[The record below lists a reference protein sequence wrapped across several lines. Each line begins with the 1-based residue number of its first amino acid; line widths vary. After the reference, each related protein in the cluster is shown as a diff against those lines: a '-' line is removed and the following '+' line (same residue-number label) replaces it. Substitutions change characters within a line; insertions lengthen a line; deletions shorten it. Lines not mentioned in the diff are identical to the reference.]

1 MANVESE
8 VTKVS
13 FGEYSGSYE
22 GDIST
27 FVPTMGNAKQ
37 RSSQLG
43 HTHQLTPEL
52 RRYSHLKL
60 MISYI
65 MGSGAI
71 AGESISEISLDSLR
85 RVFKL
90 MVARWRSQPIKYRF
104 RERQPITKRL
114 ESISL
119 KSRLIFNFSTIYGLW
134 LSLFIGPWCNK
145 NSCKST
151 SPRQFGWSL

>member
-1 MANVESE
+1 MRLLESTYLKRKHTLEPYTKFWLVEIICLAFAEVANE

-71 AGESISEISLDSLR
+71 AGEFLKWFWILNNLD
-85 RVFKL
+85 
-90 MVARWRSQPIKYRF
+90 P
-104 RERQPITKRL
+104 
-114 ESISL
+114 
-119 KSRLIFNFSTIYGLW
+119 
-134 LSLFIGPWCNK
+134 
-145 NSCKST
+145 
-151 SPRQFGWSL
+151 

>member
-1 MANVESE
+1 MIGLKLNFRSAFAEVANVESE

-71 AGESISEISLDSLR
+71 AGELFF
-85 RVFKL
+85 VC
-90 MVARWRSQPIKYRF
+90 
-104 RERQPITKRL
+104 
-114 ESISL
+114 L
-119 KSRLIFNFSTIYGLW
+119 KSE
-134 LSLFIGPWCNK
+134 
-145 NSCKST
+145 
-151 SPRQFGWSL
+151 

>member
-1 MANVESE
+1 MICLNFNYFHLAFAESE
-8 VTKVS
+8 ITKVS

-43 HTHQLTPEL
+43 HKHQLTPEL

-65 MGSGAI
+65 MGSGAV
-71 AGESISEISLDSLR
+71 AG
-85 RVFKL
+85 K
-90 MVARWRSQPIKYRF
+90 
-104 RERQPITKRL
+104 
-114 ESISL
+114 
-119 KSRLIFNFSTIYGLW
+119 
-134 LSLFIGPWCNK
+134 FICP
-145 NSCKST
+145 
-151 SPRQFGWSL
+151 